1 MYSEN
6 SKTLEYYFG
15 KYLLKA
21 KEGIKKGLKKR
32 HETQKAKI
40 KNLGIHPMM
49 LIKNSKCDD

>member
-6 SKTLEYYFG
+6 SKTLKYYFG

-21 KEGIKKGLKKR
+21 KEGIKRGLKKKKKR

-40 KNLGIHPMM
+40 KNLGSNPMM
-49 LIKNSKCDD
+49 LIKKKQ

>member
-6 SKTLEYYFG
+6 SKTLKYYFG

-21 KEGIKKGLKKR
+21 KEGIKRGLKKKR

-40 KNLGIHPMM
+40 KNLGSNPMM
-49 LIKNSKCDD
+49 LIKKKQ

>member
-1 MYSEN
+1 MYGKEKLKTLKMYSEN

-32 HETQKAKI
+32 HET
-40 KNLGIHPMM
+40 
-49 LIKNSKCDD
+49 

>member
-40 KNLGIHPMM
+40 NLGIHPMM